1 MVEIWDIVDSDGVPT
16 GKTTVRGHM
25 HFEKGEYHLVVHIW
39 VIDSGNR
46 LLIQQ
51 RAAHKQP
58 MPGEWAATGGSAI
71 AGESSRQA
79 ACRELYEELSI
90 AADPVELQL
99 AARRIRKNA
108 VNDIWYLRRDV
119 ALETLS
125 LQKEEVSA
133 VRWVSMQQLQNMV
146 QTGEFH
152 NYGSEYFKTIHSLL
166 NA

>member
-1 MVEIWDIVDSDGVPT
+1 MVEIWDIVDCDGVPT

-71 AGESSRQA
+71 AGESSKQA

-90 AADPVELQL
+90 AANPAELQL
-99 AARRIRKNA
+99 AAQRIRKNA
-108 VNDIWYLRRDV
+108 VNDIWYLRRDIE
-119 ALETLS
+119 LETLS

-133 VRWVSMQQLQNMV
+133 VRWVSMRQLECMV
-146 QTGEFH
+146 QNGEFH
-152 NYGSEYFKTIHSLL
+152 NYGKEYFKTIHSLL